1 MSIKKQ
7 SSELKPRH
15 IGDSVD
21 YIMIMD
27 DQGDEHN
34 DEMVMM
40 VASNV
45 SCQARQAQTTYPG
58 WFSIKLLP
66 MDINSRFFSH
76 KKSSIIN
83 GHNLKL

>member
-1 MSIKKQ
+1 
-7 SSELKPRH
+7 
-15 IGDSVD
+15 
-21 YIMIMD
+21 MIMD